1 MEHAFENLTP
11 GGWIEYQDSSVDVL
25 SMEEAPKLMTR
36 VPQQMVETFVS
47 ADTISNGLKKSVKEI
62 GRVGGRSFYENITG
76 ISYKLFK
83 SLGFAEE
90 RIGDFTAQYRADLLN
105 PAIHAYFPTYV

>member
-1 MEHAFENLTP
+1 M
-11 GGWIEYQDSSVDVL
+11 
-25 SMEEAPKLMTR
+25 
-36 VPQQMVETFVS
+36 
-47 ADTISNGLKKSVKEI
+47 
-62 GRVGGRSFYENITG
+62 GGRSFYENITG